1 MKLAELKGE
10 KAIEVIAD
18 LIDPVT
24 KIASDPKFAGL
35 FKARRIEG
43 ESDRQMTIRNLTEKL
58 PDLIRSHKRDVLSI
72 ICAVN
77 GKNPDE
83 LSMSEIIGGA
93 IQLGHDEDFLSL
105 FLSAVNTEDEIS
117 PTASSADADLSKPE

>member
-58 PDLIRSHKRDVLSI
+58 PDLIRIHKRDVLSI

-83 LSMSEIIGGA
+83 LSMNEIIGGA

>member
-1 MKLAELKGE
+1 MKLSELKGE

-18 LIDPVT
+18 LIDPVA

-58 PDLIRSHKRDVLSI
+58 PELIRSHKRDVLSI
-72 ICAVN
+72 ICTVN

-83 LSMSEIIGGA
+83 LSINEIIGGA